1 MAVSPI
7 TCTYPFDGRC
17 AMNVDHEGQEY
28 RVCWDGD
35 WRSPPDFSN
44 FPDVDAAVTHIP
56 HSKEVGLVWSKTR
69 VLKYG
74 GDSHIRILH
83 GKKDEYPVC
92 KVAINDRKR
101 RLIQDEFSILCN
113 LAANH
118 CPVVRIQTEPLA
130 DEQGVF
136 GFWMEELLE
145 IGSDEGGNFS
155 EQIKDAVMRVHGC
168 RVIHYDLSPSNIMRT
183 KEGRVKLI
191 DFGRAG
197 YLGDEIPNDKLRPK
211 SNNDK
216 YAIEQDS
223 RSLKRVLGMMHL
235 TKVPLFL
242 LTLIDIYDRK
252 GVTFIP
258 RQEVIARVQD
268 YQRQD
273 K

>member
-7 TCTYPFDGRC
+7 TCTYPFNGRC
-17 AMNVDHEGQEY
+17 AINVDHEGQEY

-35 WRSPPDFSN
+35 WRSPPDLSH
-44 FPDVDAAVTHIP
+44 FPEVDATVTHIP

-83 GKKDEYPVC
+83 GRKDEYPVC
-92 KVAINDRKR
+92 KVASNDRKR
-101 RLIQDEFSILCN
+101 QLIQDEFSIICN
-113 LAANH
+113 LAASH
-118 CPVVRIQTEPLA
+118 CPVVRIHTEPLA

-155 EQIKDAVMRVHGC
+155 EQIKDAVTRVHGC
-168 RVIHYDLSPSNIMRT
+168 RIIHYDLSPSNIMRN

-211 SNNDK
+211 SSNDK

-223 RSLKRVLGMMHL
+223 RSLKKVLGMMHL
-235 TKVPLFL
+235 TKVLYFCSH
-242 LTLIDIYDRK
+242 
-252 GVTFIP
+252 
-258 RQEVIARVQD
+258 
-268 YQRQD
+268 
-273 K
+273 